1 MNFLSRM
8 LAQNTSL
15 TVYETSKDGLVRVG
29 QAVLRLFLMAKFY
42 ALLLLH
48 WIQLAGAEA
57 RFALSHVLR
66 SVALTAKDILFP
78 KEPTVEEILT
88 LLMPLAVTLLLIGG
102 LAWWSK
108 TETPLKPAQQ
118 TLRRSTRL
126 ARKRAMLCSGDLSS
140 LLPPCEK
147 APTTPPNL

>member
-1 MNFLSRM
+1 M

-15 TVYETSKDGLVRVG
+15 AVYETSKNGLVRVG
-29 QAVLRLFLMAKFY
+29 QALLRLFLMAKFY
-42 ALLLLH
+42 ALLLLQ

-57 RFALSHVLR
+57 RFALSHALR
-66 SVALTAKDILFP
+66 SVALTAKEILFP
-78 KEPTVEEILT
+78 KEPTLEEVLT
-88 LLMPLAVTLLLIGG
+88 LLMPLAFTLLLIGG

-108 TETPLKPAQQ
+108 TETPSKAVEQP
-118 TLRRSTRL
+118 LRRSTRL

-147 APTTPPNL
+147 TPATPPNL